1 METCQKNRKKTWLH
15 QQMGEP
21 NIWVGGPNIWGP
33 NPRGAEYLAAESEF
47 PNHGNGKREPDSYH
61 TSKPPTQITR
71 ISNNKKTKRSNTM
84 DSGSIRSLNKF
95 QMRGKINCTAPNLG
109 RVVDVSLYLNKYSF
123 SLSNLETSNS
133 LGSRSGSPNHIDY
146 Y

>member
-1 METCQKNRKKTWLH
+1 MEAETCQKNRKKTWLH

-84 DSGSIRSLNKF
+84 DSDSIRSLNKF
-95 QMRGKINCTAPNLG
+95 QMSGEAKQPLPQARGEGFRKYVEQG
-109 RVVDVSLYLNKYSF
+109 RFLHLKSIALY
-123 SLSNLETSNS
+123 
-133 LGSRSGSPNHIDY
+133 
-146 Y
+146 